1 MYGHCLLYNRMW
13 SKFRPDLLSRKE
25 MSNALSCCPDAEFQ
39 LLDNGLQVR
48 DLHTQDDSQTLQFF
62 PYRAIQS
69 VRYYYSR
76 DDREGMIS
84 IWIHAHGTPGA
95 GGLSFR
101 WRFPCNDSGM
111 TAYQTLIAR
120 IP

>member
-1 MYGHCLLYNRMW
+1 MW